1 MPCAYPT
8 SIKGTHK
15 GHPYKKSHRV
25 TIYYSLNPMLS
36 TLLIIPL
43 LGAALAAWYPGK
55 TRSIASTI
63 SILVIAWTVLLVTQF
78 NLSDPGMQ
86 FVENFTWV
94 EALGLSYRLGLD
106 GLSLPLIA
114 LNSLLTWIAIYSSD
128 NKIDRPRLYYS
139 LILLLNAA
147 VSGVFLAQ
155 DLLLFFIA
163 YELELIPLYL
173 LIAIWGGQRR
183 AYAATKFLIYT
194 ALSGALI
201 LAAFLGLAW
210 FGGSDSFIYNPTLA
224 HALPL
229 SQQFLVLGALLLGFG
244 IKMPLFPFHTWL
256 PDAHVEA
263 STPISVLLA
272 GVILKMA
279 TYGILRFC
287 VGLFPVA
294 WQILTPWLSYWAVA
308 SVLYGALMAIAQTD
322 MKKMVAYS
330 SVSHMGYI
338 LLAAAAN
345 TPLSYAAAMIQMVSH
360 GLISAALFLCVGV
373 VYQKAKTRDINVL
386 QGLLNPE
393 RGMPV
398 IGSLMVVGVMA
409 SAGIPGMVG
418 FIAEFLI
425 FRSSFTVFPVQTL
438 LCMLGTGLTAVYY
451 LLLINK
457 AFFGRLSAPVIDLE
471 SVTWRDRY
479 PAMILTAAIVLFGWQ
494 PNWITRWS
502 EPAIFATLQPQTTI
516 AHVPDRIA
524 LLPTNRSPEI

>member
-1 MPCAYPT
+1 
-8 SIKGTHK
+8 
-15 GHPYKKSHRV
+15 
-25 TIYYSLNPMLS
+25 MLS
-36 TLLIIPL
+36 ILLIVPL
-43 LGAALAAWYPGK
+43 IGAILAASLPTQ
-55 TRSIASTI
+55 TRSIASAVALI
-63 SILVIAWTVLLVTQF
+63 VIGWTVLLLVRF
-78 NLSDPGMQ
+78 DLSNPGMQ
-86 FVENFTWV
+86 FVENFTWIDT
-94 EALGLSYRLGLD
+94 LGLSYRLGID
-106 GLSLPLIA
+106 GLSLPLVA
-114 LNSLLTWIAIYSSD
+114 LNSLLTWVAIYSSD
-128 NKIDRPRLYYS
+128 EKIQRPRLYYS
-139 LILLLNAA
+139 LILVLNAA

-155 DLLLFFIA
+155 DLLLFFIS

-173 LIAIWGGQRR
+173 LIAIWGGQKR

-210 FGGSDSFIYNPTLA
+210 FGGSNSFTYNPALSA
-224 HALPL
+224 ALPL
-229 SQQFLVLGALLLGFG
+229 SQQLLLLGALLLGFG

-272 GVILKMA
+272 GVLLKLA

-287 VGLFPVA
+287 VGLFPEA
-294 WQILTPWLSYWAVA
+294 WQVAAPWLSVWAIV

-345 TPLSYAAAMIQMVSH
+345 TPLSFSAAMIQMVSH
-360 GLISAALFLCVGV
+360 GLISATLFLLVGV
-373 VYQKAKTRDINVL
+373 VYQKTKTRDINVL

-398 IGSLMVVGVMA
+398 IGSLMVLGVMA

-418 FIAEFLI
+418 FVAEFLI
-425 FRSSFTVFPVQTL
+425 FRSSFPVFPIQTL
-438 LCMLGTGLTAVYY
+438 FCMIGTGLTAVYY

-457 AFFGRLSAPVIDLE
+457 AFFGRLSAPVQNLE
-471 SVTWRDRY
+471 AVTWRERY
-479 PAMILTAAIVLFGWQ
+479 PAMILTVAIVLFGFQ
-494 PNWITRWS
+494 PGWITRWS
-502 EPAIFATLQPQTTI
+502 EPTIAATLQPHGIVATI
-516 AHVPDRIA
+516 TKTDRSIPP
-524 LLPTNRSPEI
+524 LSHLN

>member
-1 MPCAYPT
+1 
-8 SIKGTHK
+8 
-15 GHPYKKSHRV
+15 
-25 TIYYSLNPMLS
+25 MLS
-36 TLLIIPL
+36 ILLIVPL
-43 LGAALAAWYPGK
+43 LGAIMAASLPHQ
-55 TRSIASTI
+55 TRSIASAVAVA
-63 SILVIAWTVLLVTQF
+63 VIGWTVLLLTKF
-78 NLSDPGMQ
+78 DLGNSGMQ
-86 FVENFTWV
+86 FVENFTWIDT
-94 EALGLSYRLGLD
+94 LGLSYRLGID
-106 GLSLPLIA
+106 GLSLPLVA
-114 LNSLLTWIAIYSSD
+114 LNSLLTWVAIYSSD
-128 NKIDRPRLYYS
+128 ENIQRPRLYYS

-155 DLLLFFIA
+155 DLLLFFIS

-173 LIAIWGGQRR
+173 LIAIWGGQKR

-201 LAAFLGLAW
+201 LVAFLGLAW
-210 FGGSDSFIYNPTLA
+210 FGGSNSFTYNPALSA
-224 HALPL
+224 ALPIN
-229 SQQFLVLGALLLGFG
+229 QQLFLLGALLLGFG

-272 GVILKMA
+272 GVLLKLA

-287 VGLFPVA
+287 VGLFPAA
-294 WQILTPWLSYWAVA
+294 WQVAAPWLSIWAIV

-345 TPLSYAAAMIQMVSH
+345 TPLSFSAAMIQMVSH
-360 GLISAALFLCVGV
+360 GLISATLFLLVGV
-373 VYQKAKTRDINVL
+373 VYQKTKTRDINVL

-418 FIAEFLI
+418 FVAEFLI
-425 FRSSFTVFPVQTL
+425 FRSSFPVFPVQTL
-438 LCMLGTGLTAVYY
+438 LCMIGTGLTAVYY

-457 AFFGRLSAPVIDLE
+457 AFFGRLSAPVQNLE
-471 SVTWRDRY
+471 AVSWRERY
-479 PAMILTAAIVLFGWQ
+479 PAMILTAAIVLFGFQ
-494 PNWITRWS
+494 PGWITRWS
-502 EPAIFATLQPQTTI
+502 EPTIAATLQAPAAITTTATKI
-516 AHVPDRIA
+516 EVSAPK
-524 LLPTNRSPEI
+524 P

>member
-1 MPCAYPT
+1 
-8 SIKGTHK
+8 
-15 GHPYKKSHRV
+15 
-25 TIYYSLNPMLS
+25 MLS
-36 TLLIIPL
+36 ILLIFPL
-43 LGAALAAWYPGK
+43 LGAAFAAFLPSQ
-55 TRSIASTI
+55 TRLIASVV
-63 SILVIAWTVLLVTQF
+63 SIVVIGWTVLLLTQF

-86 FVENFTWV
+86 FVENFTWIDT
-94 EALGLSYRLGLD
+94 LGLSYRLGVD

-114 LNSLLTWIAIYSSD
+114 LNSLLTWVAIYSTD
-128 NKIDRPRLYYS
+128 ENVDRPRLYYS
-139 LILLLNAA
+139 LLLVLNAA

-155 DLLLFFIA
+155 DLLLFFIS

-173 LIAIWGGQRR
+173 LIAIWGGQKR

-210 FGGSDSFIYNPTLA
+210 FGGSNSFIYNPALSQ
-224 HALPL
+224 ALPL
-229 SQQFLVLGALLLGFG
+229 SQQFLLLGALLLGFG

-272 GVILKMA
+272 GVLLKLA

-287 VGLFPVA
+287 VGLFPEA
-294 WQILTPWLSYWAVA
+294 WQIAAPWLSYWAIV

-345 TPLSYAAAMIQMVSH
+345 TPLSFSAAMIQMVSH
-360 GLISAALFLCVGV
+360 GLISAALFLSVGV
-373 VYQKAKTRDINVL
+373 VYKKTKTRDINVL
-386 QGLLNPE
+386 SGLLNPE

-398 IGSLMVVGVMA
+398 IGSLMILGVMA

-418 FIAEFLI
+418 FVAEFLI
-425 FRSSFTVFPVQTL
+425 FRSSFPVFPVQTL
-438 LCMLGTGLTAVYY
+438 LCIIGTGLTAVYY

-457 AFFGRLSAPVIDLE
+457 AFFGRLSAPVQNLE
-471 SVTWRDRY
+471 AVTWRERY
-479 PAMILTAAIVLFGWQ
+479 PAMILTVAIVLFGFQ
-494 PNWITRWS
+494 PGWITRWS
-502 EPAIFATLQPQTTI
+502 EPTILATLQSSTIINNVPGQVEILTGIKQTE
-516 AHVPDRIA
+516 
-524 LLPTNRSPEI
+524 L

>member
-1 MPCAYPT
+1 
-8 SIKGTHK
+8 
-15 GHPYKKSHRV
+15 
-25 TIYYSLNPMLS
+25 MLS
-36 TLLIIPL
+36 ILLIVPL
-43 LGAALAAWYPGK
+43 LGAILAASLPDR
-55 TRSIASTI
+55 TRSIASAVAVAAI
-63 SILVIAWTVLLVTQF
+63 GWTVLLLIKF
-78 NLSDPGMQ
+78 DLGNPGMQ
-86 FVENFTWV
+86 FVENFTWIDT
-94 EALGLSYRLGLD
+94 LGLSYRLGID
-106 GLSLPLIA
+106 GLSLPLVA
-114 LNSLLTWIAIYSSD
+114 LNSLLTWVAIYSSD
-128 NKIDRPRLYYS
+128 EKIQRPRLYYS
-139 LILLLNAA
+139 LILILNAA

-155 DLLLFFIA
+155 DLLLFFIS

-173 LIAIWGGQRR
+173 LIAIWGGQKR

-210 FGGSDSFIYNPTLA
+210 FGGSNSFIYNPALSA
-224 HALPL
+224 ALPL
-229 SQQFLVLGALLLGFG
+229 SQQLLLLGALLLGFG

-272 GVILKMA
+272 GVLLKLA

-287 VGLFPVA
+287 VGLFPEA
-294 WQILTPWLSYWAVA
+294 WQVAAPWLSIWAIV

-338 LLAAAAN
+338 LLAAAAS
-345 TPLSYAAAMIQMVSH
+345 TPLSFSAAMIQMVSH
-360 GLISAALFLCVGV
+360 GLISATLFLLVGV
-373 VYQKAKTRDINVL
+373 VYKKTKTRDINIL

-418 FIAEFLI
+418 FVAEFLI
-425 FRSSFTVFPVQTL
+425 FRSSFPVFPVQTL
-438 LCMLGTGLTAVYY
+438 LCMIGTGLTAVYY

-457 AFFGRLSAPVIDLE
+457 AFFGRLSAPVQNLE
-471 SVTWRDRY
+471 AVTWRERY
-479 PAMILTAAIVLFGWQ
+479 PAMILTVAIVLFGLQ
-494 PNWITRWS
+494 PGWITRWS
-502 EPAIFATLQPQTTI
+502 EPTIAATLQAPAIVETVAKIEIST
-516 AHVPDRIA
+516 
-524 LLPTNRSPEI
+524 PTP

>member
-1 MPCAYPT
+1 
-8 SIKGTHK
+8 
-15 GHPYKKSHRV
+15 
-25 TIYYSLNPMLS
+25 MLS
-36 TLLIIPL
+36 TLLIIPIV
-43 LGAALAAWYPGK
+43 GAILAACLPADR
-55 TRSIASTI
+55 TRSIASWTAVSVIGWTI
-63 SILVIAWTVLLVTQF
+63 LILTKFDLG
-78 NLSDPGMQ
+78 NPDMQ
-86 FVENFTWV
+86 FVENFTWIDS
-94 EALGLSYRLGLD
+94 LGLSYRLGMD
-106 GLSLPLIA
+106 GLSLPLVA
-114 LNSLLTWIAIYSSD
+114 LNSLLTWVAIYSSD
-128 NKIDRPRLYYS
+128 EKIDRPRLYYS
-139 LILLLNAA
+139 LILILNAA

-155 DLLLFFIA
+155 DLLLFFIS

-210 FGGSDSFIYNPTLA
+210 FGGSNSFIYDPALA
-224 HALPL
+224 QALPL
-229 SQQFLVLGALLLGFG
+229 SQQLLLLGALLLGFG

-272 GVILKMA
+272 GVLLKLA

-287 VGLFPVA
+287 VGLFPEA
-294 WQILTPWLSYWAVA
+294 WQVAAPWLSVWAIV
-308 SVLYGALMAIAQTD
+308 SVLYGALMAIAQKD

-338 LLAAAAN
+338 LLAAAAS
-345 TPLSYAAAMIQMVSH
+345 TPLSFSAAMIQMVSH
-360 GLISAALFLCVGV
+360 GLISATLFLLVGV
-373 VYQKAKTRDINVL
+373 VYQKTKSRDIDVL

-418 FIAEFLI
+418 FVAEFLI
-425 FRSSFTVFPVQTL
+425 FRSTFPIFPVQTL

-457 AFFGRLSAPVIDLE
+457 AFFGRLSAQVQNLE
-471 SVTWRDRY
+471 AVSWRERY
-479 PAMILTAAIVLFGWQ
+479 PSMILTAAIVLFGLQ
-494 PNWITRWS
+494 PGWITRWS
-502 EPAIFATLQPQTTI
+502 EPSIVATLHQPTAI
-516 AHVPDRIA
+516 VADVFKDKSI
-524 LLPTNRSPEI
+524 LPTDRSTEI

>member
-1 MPCAYPT
+1 
-8 SIKGTHK
+8 
-15 GHPYKKSHRV
+15 
-25 TIYYSLNPMLS
+25 
-36 TLLIIPL
+36 
-43 LGAALAAWYPGK
+43 
-55 TRSIASTI
+55 
-63 SILVIAWTVLLVTQF
+63 
-78 NLSDPGMQ
+78 MQ
-86 FVENFTWV
+86 FVENVNWID
-94 EALGLSYRLGLD
+94 ALGLSYRLGMD
-106 GLSLPLIA
+106 GLSLPLVA

-128 NKIDRPRLYYS
+128 EQIERPRLYYT
-139 LILLLNAA
+139 LILILNAA

-173 LIAIWGGQRR
+173 LIAIWGGQKR

-210 FGGSDSFIYNPTLA
+210 FGGSNSFIYNPALA
-224 HALPL
+224 NALPV
-229 SQQFLVLGALLLGFG
+229 SQQLLLLGALLLGFG

-272 GVILKMA
+272 GVLLKLA

-287 VGLFPVA
+287 VGLFPDA
-294 WQILTPWLSYWAVA
+294 WQIAAPWLSIWAIV

-345 TPLSYAAAMIQMVSH
+345 TPLSFSAAMIQMVSH
-360 GLISAALFLCVGV
+360 GLISATLFLLVGV
-373 VYQKAKTRDINVL
+373 VYQKTKTRDINVL
-386 QGLLNPE
+386 EGLLNPE

-418 FIAEFLI
+418 FVAEFLI
-425 FRSSFTVFPVQTL
+425 FRSSFPIFPIQTL
-438 LCMLGTGLTAVYY
+438 LCMVGTGLTAVYY
-451 LLLINK
+451 LLLIDK
-457 AFFGRLSAPVIDLE
+457 AFFGRLSVPVQNLE
-471 SVTWRDRY
+471 AVTWRERY
-479 PAMILTAAIVLFGWQ
+479 PAMILTVAVVLFGLQ
-494 PNWITRWS
+494 PGWITRWS
-502 EPAIFATLQPQTTI
+502 EPTIAATLHQSRI
-516 AHVPDRIA
+516 DVNIPDRLA
-524 LLPTNRSPEI
+524 LFSAKHSPKI

>member
-1 MPCAYPT
+1 
-8 SIKGTHK
+8 
-15 GHPYKKSHRV
+15 
-25 TIYYSLNPMLS
+25 MLS
-36 TLLIIPL
+36 ILLIVPL
-43 LGAALAAWYPGK
+43 VGAILAASLPTQ
-55 TRSIASTI
+55 TRSIASAVAVA
-63 SILVIAWTVLLVTQF
+63 VIGWTVLLLTQF
-78 NLSDPGMQ
+78 DLDNPAMQ
-86 FVENFTWV
+86 LVENFTWIDT
-94 EALGLSYRLGLD
+94 LGLSYRLGID
-106 GLSLPLIA
+106 GLSLPLVA
-114 LNSLLTWIAIYSSD
+114 LNSLLTWVAIYSSD
-128 NKIDRPRLYYS
+128 EEIQRPRLYYS
-139 LILLLNAA
+139 LILILNAA

-155 DLLLFFIA
+155 DLLLFFIS

-173 LIAIWGGQRR
+173 LIAIWGGQKR

-210 FGGSDSFIYNPTLA
+210 FGGSNSFTYNPALSA
-224 HALPL
+224 ALPL
-229 SQQFLVLGALLLGFG
+229 SQQLLLLGALLLGFG

-272 GVILKMA
+272 GVLLKLA

-287 VGLFPVA
+287 VGLFPEA
-294 WQILTPWLSYWAVA
+294 WQVAAPWLSVWAIV

-345 TPLSYAAAMIQMVSH
+345 TPLSFSAAMIQMVSH
-360 GLISAALFLCVGV
+360 GLISATLFLLVGV
-373 VYQKAKTRDINVL
+373 VYQKTKTRDINVL

-398 IGSLMVVGVMA
+398 IGSLMVLGVMA

-418 FIAEFLI
+418 FVAEFLI
-425 FRSSFTVFPVQTL
+425 FRSSFPVFPIQTL
-438 LCMLGTGLTAVYY
+438 LCMIGTGLTAVYY

-457 AFFGRLSAPVIDLE
+457 AFFGRLSAQVQNLE
-471 SVTWRDRY
+471 AVTWRERY
-479 PAMILTAAIVLFGWQ
+479 PAMILTVAIVLFGFQ
-494 PNWITRWS
+494 PGWITRWS
-502 EPAIFATLQPQTTI
+502 EPTIAATLQPPGIVATI
-516 AHVPDRIA
+516 PKIDRST
-524 LLPTNRSPEI
+524 PSPSIPN

>member
-1 MPCAYPT
+1 LLVCF
-8 SIKGTHK
+8 
-15 GHPYKKSHRV
+15 GHFNDFV
-25 TIYYSLNPMLS
+25 VIMLS
-36 TLLIIPL
+36 TLLILPI
-43 LGAALAAWYPGK
+43 LGAALAAWWPSQ
-55 TRSIASTI
+55 TRLMASWIAVAVIGWTI
-63 SILVIAWTVLLVTQF
+63 FLLVQF
-78 NLSDPGMQ
+78 NLDDAHLQ
-86 FVENFTWV
+86 FIENITWID
-94 EALGLSYRLGLD
+94 ALGLSYRLGID

-114 LNSLLTWIAIYSSD
+114 LNSLLTWVAIYSSD
-128 NKIDRPRLYYS
+128 EKVDRPRLYYS

-147 VSGVFLAQ
+147 VTGVFLAQ
-155 DLLLFFIA
+155 DLLLFFIF

-210 FGGSDSFIYNPTLA
+210 FGGSSSFTYDPALA
-224 HALPL
+224 HSLPL
-229 SQQFLVLGALLLGFG
+229 SQQFWLMGALLVGFG

-272 GVILKMA
+272 GVLLKLA

-287 VGLFPVA
+287 VGLFPEA
-294 WQILTPWLSYWAVA
+294 WTIAAPWLSIWAIV
-308 SVLYGALMAIAQTD
+308 SVLYGALMAIAQKD

-345 TPLSYAAAMIQMVSH
+345 TALSLSAAMIQMVSH
-360 GLISAALFLCVGV
+360 GLISAALFLLVGV
-373 VYQKAKTRDINVL
+373 VYKKTKTRDIDVL

-398 IGSLMVVGVMA
+398 IGSLMVLAAMA

-418 FIAEFLI
+418 FVAEFLI
-425 FRSSFTVFPVQTL
+425 FRSSFPVFPVQTL
-438 LCMLGTGLTAVYY
+438 LCMIGTGLTAVYY
-451 LLLINK
+451 LLLINN
-457 AFFGRLSAPVIDLE
+457 AFFGRLSAPVQNLE
-471 SVTWRDRY
+471 KVTWRERY
-479 PAMILTAAIVLFGWQ
+479 PAMILTAAIVLFGLQ
-494 PNWITRWS
+494 PGWITRWS
-502 EPAIFATLQPQTTI
+502 ESTI
-516 AHVPDRIA
+516 ASTIQPSAVIA
-524 LLPTNRSPEI
+524 TIIPAVKP